1 MNQTTELMPSL
12 STLLSAF
19 NSSFED
25 LPAIKFATTRL
36 YHEFANNLID
46 ADISFR
52 VRILRKTRGKPS
64 QIIVMLLQEVDMT
77 RPNNL
82 PLELHQHEIDD
93 VDCVDIIGAC
103 PNCGVLLANS
113 EVCSYCGESTIH
125 MYAEEYRNGAVQ
137 H

>member
-1 MNQTTELMPSL
+1 MRRKMPNL
-12 STLLSAF
+12 STLLNTF

-25 LPAIKFATTRL
+25 LPATRFDTTRL
-36 YHEFANNLID
+36 YHEFANDLID
-46 ADISFR
+46 AGVSFR
-52 VRILRKTRGKPS
+52 VRILKRTRTKPS

-82 PLELHQHEIDD
+82 PLEPHQHEVDD
-93 VDCVDIIGAC
+93 VDSVDIIGSC

-113 EVCSYCGESTIH
+113 EICSYCGESIAQ
-125 MYAEEYRNGAVQ
+125 MYIEEHRNGAVQ